1 MRVLSHGAMLFFL
14 ALSLVFMLLAEL
26 DLVTTWVF
34 VPIMTCSMLLVGL
47 VFANF
52 NALAMEPQ
60 QEVAGIASSII
71 GAVTVLFGAGGGYV
85 IGQAFDGTV
94 APLATGFVIS
104 GAVTL
109 VLLLIAERGRLCK
122 PLEGRDVSDPNA

>member
-1 MRVLSHGAMLFFL
+1 MPRL
-14 ALSLVFMLLAEL
+14 E
-26 DLVTTWVF
+26 
-34 VPIMTCSMLLVGL
+34 
-47 VFANF
+47 
-52 NALAMEPQ
+52 Q
-60 QEVAGIASSII
+60 
-71 GAVTVLFGAGGGYV
+71 AGGHLGGGTQIV
-85 IGQAFDGTV
+85 GRIGQAFDGTV